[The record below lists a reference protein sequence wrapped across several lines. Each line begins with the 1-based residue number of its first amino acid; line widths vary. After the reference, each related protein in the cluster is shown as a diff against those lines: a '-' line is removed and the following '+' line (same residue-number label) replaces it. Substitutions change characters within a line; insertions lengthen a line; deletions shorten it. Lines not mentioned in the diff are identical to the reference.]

1 MMRSQELQQE
11 RQGLWEQAI
20 PGNINKANGNW
31 PAVLAK

>member
-1 MMRSQELQQE
+1 VKNYSKSV
-11 RQGLWEQAI
+11 QGLWEQAI